1 MNAAPKT
8 LRTLS
13 DLGEAGLTTDEQRAA
28 LERVAAQYAVAITP
42 VMSELIDR
50 NEANDPIAKQF
61 VPDTG
66 ELRITPE
73 ESPDPIGDHP
83 HSPVEGVVHR
93 YPDRV
98 LLKLTP
104 VCAVYCRFCFRREM
118 IERSGDAH
126 AGDKISD
133 QELLREV
140 MNTVG
145 KFGQLGGSIRCVVSV
160 SMLTEGWDANTVTHV
175 LGIRAF
181 EHDLAARH
189 GGGDGIGAG
198 LDAIRDDAVG
208 GAVQPL
214 HAFDAERRGADAF
227 DLRAHGDEAA
237 RDIADLGLAEIG
249 RAHV

>member
-118 IERSGDAH
+118 IGPGALGCQQQKNQIDRLAVEGF
-126 AGDKISD
+126 
-133 QELLREV
+133 EV
-140 MNTVG
+140 DG
-145 KFGQLGGSIRCVVSV
+145 FLQSRKQAEQLVEPG
-160 SMLTEGWDANTVTHV
+160 
-175 LGIRAF
+175 
-181 EHDLAARH
+181 
-189 GGGDGIGAG
+189 
-198 LDAIRDDAVG
+198 
-208 GAVQPL
+208 
-214 HAFDAERRGADAF
+214 
-227 DLRAHGDEAA
+227 
-237 RDIADLGLAEIG
+237 
-249 RAHV
+249 